1 MWKVGFSF
9 RQRGIPDGHTVIS
22 TQTGGAGSVIF
33 TNHPSRADRGEATD
47 GSAVFHID
55 DLGAAP
61 EPQFT
66 IGLVRGN
73 YSYGPDETTLRLVGV
88 VTHTN
93 DDRCQAGAKVSVTLY
108 QRHNPSQGVFEH
120 GTVGSIVD
128 QSEPDDSV
136 TRSLENVPSRRVAEQ
151 AGFTLEG
158 VLRSAHWNA
167 RLGRRQDWAM
177 YSLLRD
183 ELRSERSRT
192 HQVREL

>member
-73 YSYGPDETTLRLVGV
+73 YSYGLDETTLRLVGV

-108 QRHNPSQGVFEH
+108 QRHNPSHPDRISLRGQQAAYPPCAVDESW
-120 GTVGSIVD
+120 GSTDKRRV
-128 QSEPDDSV
+128 SV
-136 TRSLENVPSRRVAEQ
+136 TIGVPRHI
-151 AGFTLEG
+151 G
-158 VLRSAHWNA
+158 
-167 RLGRRQDWAM
+167 
-177 YSLLRD
+177 
-183 ELRSERSRT
+183 
-192 HQVREL
+192 